1 MTQQGTSSFEAVM
14 ESQPKLLSDRQYT
27 LTGQAATHRDEL
39 TVSEL
44 TIKPSM
50 TLHVLHKLNF

>member
-27 LTGQAATHRDEL
+27 LTGQAATHKDEL
-39 TVSEL
+39 TVSEHL
-44 TIKPSM
+44 PSSQAS
-50 TLHVLHKLNF
+50 LNVLHELNF